1 LRILVIEDTADLAEA
16 MVARLR
22 RLGHAVDLAT
32 DGEEADQL
40 LRQETYNLV
49 VLDLLLPGLDGRAVL
64 RRLRARDQA
73 LPVLVVTAISQVDQ
87 KVGLLD
93 LGADDYIV
101 KPFDFRELE
110 ARCRALL
117 RRPLGMGAA
126 EARYG
131 NLCLDTAAR
140 RVTIDGLPV
149 ELTAREMRLLEL
161 LLGNQGRVM
170 SKAALLDQLYGLDE
184 AVAPNAVELYV
195 SRLRR
200 KLERATVEIRT
211 VRGLG
216 YVLEAHDAG

>member
-1 LRILVIEDTADLAEA
+1 VRILVIEDTADLAEA

-22 RLGHAVDLAT
+22 RLGHAVDLAN
-32 DGEEADQL
+32 DGDEADQL

-49 VLDLLLPGLDGRAVL
+49 VLDLLLPGLDGRVVL
-64 RRLRARDQA
+64 RRLRARDQT
-73 LPVLVVTAISQVDQ
+73 LPVLVVTAVSQVDQ

-117 RRPLGMGAA
+117 RRPLGMCAA
-126 EARYG
+126 LARFG
-131 NLCLDTAAR
+131 NLQLDVAAR
-140 RVTIDGLPV
+140 RVTVAGRPV
-149 ELTAREMRLLEL
+149 ELGSRELRLLEL

-170 SKAALLDQLYGLDE
+170 SKDALLDQLYGLDE
-184 AVAPNAVELYV
+184 AVAPNAVELHV

-200 KLERATVEIRT
+200 KLEGATVEIRT
-211 VRGLG
+211 VRGQG
-216 YVLEAHDAG
+216 YVAEAHGG

>member
-1 LRILVIEDTADLAEA
+1 LRILVIEDTPDLAEA

-22 RLGHAVDLAT
+22 RLGHAVDHAS

-40 LRQETYNLV
+40 LRQETYSLV

-64 RRLRARDQA
+64 RRLRARDQK
-73 LPVLVVTAISQVDQ
+73 LPVLVVTALSQVDQ

-117 RRPLGMGAA
+117 RRPLGMSAA
-126 EARYG
+126 EARFG
-131 NLCLDTAAR
+131 NLCLDVAAR
-140 RVTIDGLPV
+140 RATVAGRPV
-149 ELTAREMRLLEL
+149 ELGARELRLLEL
-161 LLGNQGRVM
+161 LLGHRGRVM
-170 SKAALLDQLYGLDE
+170 SKEALLDQLYGLDE
-184 AVAPNAVELYV
+184 AVAPNAIELYV

-200 KLERATVEIRT
+200 KLEGASVEIRT
-211 VRGLG
+211 VRGQG
-216 YVLEAHDAG
+216 YVLEEHGTG